1 MNTAFNKVRANANLQ
16 TTATLCLAL
25 SAADQRRTSAV
36 NRRDIDEAQ
45 ALNMVISATLEV
57 VIERLPELDAALDV
71 WCAEMSDDRTM
82 AQFVVDWCKMHT
94 VSL

>member
-1 MNTAFNKVRANANLQ
+1 
-16 TTATLCLAL
+16 LCLAL

>member
-1 MNTAFNKVRANANLQ
+1 
-16 TTATLCLAL
+16 
-25 SAADQRRTSAV
+25 V